1 MRAAVQ
7 FAGAPAAQFSTVVPD
22 AHNEAAAVRQRLSL
36 VCLQDPVERGQ
47 AEQMLRVFGQSTD
60 YVSHCKVRRCVCSPA
75 NPGNAGTI
83 TIVLHKKQSKQAP
96 AGRRQSWT
104 TQRPRMRSCWPPRA
118 SSGSSRSTR
127 SGEAGCC

>member
-7 FAGAPAAQFSTVVPD
+7 LAGAPAAQFSAVVPD

-75 NPGNAGTI
+75 SPGNAGTA
-83 TIVLHKKQSKQAP
+83 TTCLAQDAEQAS
-96 AGRRQSWT
+96 ARRAQAILDNST
-104 TQRPRMRSCWPPRA
+104 SAYAQLLA
-118 SSGSSRSTR
+118 SASLIRVVTEHTLR
-127 SGEAGCC
+127 